1 LLIASGNWRMAFY
14 AFGALGLLGAAAIFF
29 VSPGFTE
36 RPATSPAHFGDDAH
50 MPPQLWNRNMIC
62 VLLAILLRSFP
73 FFAFVGVYV
82 TFLMTELHFPLLTAA
97 AALSLF
103 GAGPLLSPLA
113 GYIADRTNQK
123 TFQITCLFTMAI
135 TGFLIFNVAK
145 TPFAQDC
152 LSLVEGTAGAFAY
165 VNGYS
170 LAQRSV
176 KNAMIGRVSG
186 YYYAASTLPAAIS
199 GFLLAKIV
207 EALGWRLGATLMM
220 SGLLLLPIGISLLI
234 DTREVSGRSR
244 RLTTARRVLI

>member
-1 LLIASGNWRMAFY
+1 
-14 AFGALGLLGAAAIFF
+14 IFF

-62 VLLAILLRSFP
+62 VLLAILLRSLP

-145 TPFAQDC
+145 TPFAQ
-152 LSLVEGTAGAFAY
+152 
-165 VNGYS
+165 
-170 LAQRSV
+170 
-176 KNAMIGRVSG
+176 
-186 YYYAASTLPAAIS
+186 
-199 GFLLAKIV
+199 
-207 EALGWRLGATLMM
+207 
-220 SGLLLLPIGISLLI
+220 
-234 DTREVSGRSR
+234 
-244 RLTTARRVLI
+244 